1 MRDEEADLV
10 ARAIML
16 VSTTGLL
23 DERIRQWCASQEP
36 GIQVPG
42 DIANADANQI
52 LALVGTRQDID
63 IRGTSSAGLSQE
75 TAVDGGKEW
84 KEMEEQCTDGIPD
97 TSKEREGL
105 SCVQEREIH
114 GQLVEDHWQV
124 CSLRLRR
131 VSRVRRGPDRLCR
144 PSWACSSIVLATTP
158 TQSALVFRSR
168 MPSSA
173 PSSVVS
179 AGSGSGRHA
188 PTSPRSS
195 VSHRTLDNI
204 RDEVAHSIAVRAIM
218 KATTIEDARISV
230 YFTFSKKDDDVFLRR
245 VAEIIR
251 AQIPSR
257 HLFAIGTTGAP
268 SPSSPTNTNTL
279 VITGAE
285 DDDVQRAVLLFSS
298 KFLGRVASVTN
309 HGHFI
314 VAAVHEVGGSS
325 YDSAALWD
333 VLSKSV
339 RAPLDP
345 LSPPLG
351 SRSIDQLVIAARA
364 RLQRVTPRQAW
375 EILHDPTYPIPAFLV
390 DIRPASQRARSGGIH
405 GSLIIERNDLE
416 WRFDPRS
423 EARLA
428 IADRYDLRI
437 IVYCED
443 GHASSLA
450 ASSLHD
456 VGLLNATD
464 MIGGFEAWKA
474 EGLSGQIK
482 PPSTLSESGTWEALS
497 QPSPVSD

>member
-1 MRDEEADLV
+1 
-10 ARAIML
+10 
-16 VSTTGLL
+16 
-23 DERIRQWCASQEP
+23 
-36 GIQVPG
+36 
-42 DIANADANQI
+42 
-52 LALVGTRQDID
+52 
-63 IRGTSSAGLSQE
+63 
-75 TAVDGGKEW
+75 
-84 KEMEEQCTDGIPD
+84 
-97 TSKEREGL
+97 
-105 SCVQEREIH
+105 
-114 GQLVEDHWQV
+114 
-124 CSLRLRR
+124 
-131 VSRVRRGPDRLCR
+131 
-144 PSWACSSIVLATTP
+144 
-158 TQSALVFRSR
+158 
-168 MPSSA
+168 MPSSE
-173 PSSVVS
+173 PSSV
-179 AGSGSGRHA
+179 GSVASGNGKRA
-188 PTSPRSS
+188 QISPRSS
-195 VSHRTLDNI
+195 IAENTFPRTLDSV
-204 RDEVAHSIAVRAIM
+204 RDEVAHSIALRAIT
-218 KATTIEDARISV
+218 KATTIEGVKIGV

-245 VAEIIR
+245 VAEFIR
-251 AQIPSR
+251 ARIPSR

-268 SPSSPTNTNTL
+268 SATSPTNTNTL

-309 HGHFI
+309 HGNSL

-339 RAPLDP
+339 RAPLNP
-345 LSPPLG
+345 LSPPPG
-351 SRSIDQLVIAARA
+351 SRSVDQLVTAART
-364 RLQRVTPRQAW
+364 RLQRVTPHQAW
-375 EILHDPTYPIPAFLV
+375 EILHDPTYPIPVFLV

-450 ASSLHD
+450 AAALHD

-464 MIGGFEAWKA
+464 MVGGFEAWKA

-497 QPSPVSD
+497 QPSPLSA

>member
-1 MRDEEADLV
+1 
-10 ARAIML
+10 
-16 VSTTGLL
+16 
-23 DERIRQWCASQEP
+23 
-36 GIQVPG
+36 
-42 DIANADANQI
+42 
-52 LALVGTRQDID
+52 
-63 IRGTSSAGLSQE
+63 
-75 TAVDGGKEW
+75 
-84 KEMEEQCTDGIPD
+84 
-97 TSKEREGL
+97 
-105 SCVQEREIH
+105 
-114 GQLVEDHWQV
+114 
-124 CSLRLRR
+124 
-131 VSRVRRGPDRLCR
+131 
-144 PSWACSSIVLATTP
+144 
-158 TQSALVFRSR
+158 
-168 MPSSA
+168 MPSSE
-173 PSSVVS
+173 PSSVGSV
-179 AGSGSGRHA
+179 ASGSGKRA
-188 PTSPRSS
+188 QTSASEGAS
-195 VSHRTLDNI
+195 QRTLDSV
-204 RDEVAHSIAVRAIM
+204 RDEVAQGIALRAIT
-218 KATTIEDARISV
+218 KATSIQGAKISV

-251 AQIPSR
+251 TRISSR

-268 SPSSPTNTNTL
+268 SSTSSTNTNTL
-279 VITGAE
+279 VITGAD

-309 HGHFI
+309 HGNFL
-314 VAAVHEVGGSS
+314 VAAVHDVGGSS

-345 LSPPLG
+345 LSPPPG
-351 SRSIDQLVIAARA
+351 SRSIDQLVTAARA

-375 EILHDPTYPIPAFLV
+375 EVLHDPTYPIPAFLV

-423 EARLA
+423 EARLS

-450 ASSLHD
+450 AAALHD

-497 QPSPVSD
+497 QPSP